1 MNIREVPLP
10 AVLEAS
16 PGVTVVDTPGFNS
29 SWGELEQLAA
39 LLQGLG
45 EVDLFVVAW
54 RHGDRFGYC
63 TALALYCTV
72 LYCTVLYCIVV

>member
-1 MNIREVPLP
+1 MNIREVPLT

-29 SWGELEQLAA
+29 SWGELEQLAG

-45 EVDLFVVAW
+45 EVDLFVLAW
-54 RHGDRFGYC
+54 RHGDRLELQTKVREDF
-63 TALALYCTV
+63 TITEKAPRAFS
-72 LYCTVLYCIVV
+72 

>member
-1 MNIREVPLP
+1 M
-10 AVLEAS
+10 
-16 PGVTVVDTPGFNS
+16 VDTPGFNS

-54 RHGDRFGYC
+54 RHGDRLELQTKIAKISLSWSRPPYSHS
-63 TALALYCTV
+63 
-72 LYCTVLYCIVV
+72 